1 MSTGESPQ
9 KNSSKIMSS
18 KSKVM
23 INPVPVDITQR
34 EEFGSRRSGD
44 MSPTKRSILKH
55 SNVLTKS
62 IANISAISYN
72 SSGGD

>member
-1 MSTGESPQ
+1 MTTGSQ
-9 KNSSKIMSS
+9 IKNNSKTLAS

-34 EEFGSRRSGD
+34 VQFSSRQSGEI
-44 MSPTKRSILKH
+44 SPTKRSILKQ
-55 SNVLTKS
+55 SAILTKS
-62 IANISAISYN
+62 ITNISAISFH